1 MMSKKC
7 AQKCNALSE
16 FAHKI
21 RFVFHVVVAIIVE
34 VAKTPCYFA
43 LLDNYFYFLQ
53 GSKIKKRRRAL
64 NATKVAN
71 LWQAKESMKNVI

>member
-7 AQKCNALSE
+7 AQKCDALSE

-21 RFVFHVVVAIIVE
+21 LFVFHVVVAIVVE
-34 VAKTPCYFA
+34 VAKARSYFA
-43 LLDNYFYFLQ
+43 LFGQLFLLLQ

-64 NATKVAN
+64 NAT
-71 LWQAKESMKNVI
+71 